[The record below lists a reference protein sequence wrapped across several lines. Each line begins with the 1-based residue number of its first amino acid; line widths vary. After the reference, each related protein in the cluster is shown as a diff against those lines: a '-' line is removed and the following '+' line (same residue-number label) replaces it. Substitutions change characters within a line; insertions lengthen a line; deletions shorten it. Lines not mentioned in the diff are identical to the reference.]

1 MHRMV
6 GRGTRRRLTSRVG
19 QLQERNRALR
29 KRIKRTLESTRAL
42 RAANKRLQTIAGRVP
57 ALIGYWNRELLCEFA
72 NDAYREWYGLDP
84 DHIVGMRLADL
95 LGEQLF
101 ALNEPYARAAL
112 EGREQRFERTLIKAD
127 GSEVQVDAR
136 YMPEVD
142 EGGQVAGFVVL
153 VTDITALRQAQA
165 ALEAANA
172 QLRSDSLTDYL
183 TGLYN
188 RRVFSQQSEQAFTEL
203 KRRGKPYGLILLDLD
218 DFKRIN
224 DEFGHTAGDE
234 ALRVVGRVLR
244 DSLHGQ
250 ADVPA
255 RLGGEEFAVLC
266 FGDLS
271 ETVLHGIA
279 ERIRAAI
286 NAETLQA
293 MTRTFKLTAS
303 FGIAL
308 GSPVDSDWK
317 SVYARAD
324 GGLYEAKV
332 SGKNRVALGDSTR
345 ATGRFSAL
353 GVSG

>member
-1 MHRMV
+1 M
-6 GRGTRRRLTSRVG
+6 
-19 QLQERNRALR
+19 
-29 KRIKRTLESTRAL
+29 RAL
-42 RAANKRLQTIAGRVP
+42 RAANQRLQTIAGRVP
-57 ALIGYWNRELLCEFA
+57 ALIGYWNCELCCEFA

-84 DHIVGMRLADL
+84 DHIVGMRMADL

-112 EGREQRFERTLIKAD
+112 EGREQRFERTLTKAD

-142 EGGQVAGFVVL
+142 ERGRVAGFAVL
-153 VTDITALRQAQA
+153 VTDITTLRQAQA

-172 QLRSDSLTDYL
+172 QLTSDSLTDYL

-188 RRVFSQQSEQAFTEL
+188 RRVFSQRSEEAFAEL
-203 KRRGKPYGLILLDLD
+203 KRFGKPYGLILLDLD

-224 DEFGHTAGDE
+224 DEFGHAAGDE
-234 ALRVVGRVLR
+234 ALRVVGRVLKA
-244 DSLHGQ
+244 SLHGP
-250 ADVPA
+250 ADIPA

-271 ETVLHGIA
+271 ETLLHGIA
-279 ERIRAAI
+279 ERIRAGI
-286 NAETLQA
+286 SAETLQA
-293 MTRTFKLTAS
+293 AARTFRLTAS

-308 GSPVDSDWK
+308 GSAADSDWK
-317 SVYARAD
+317 SVYARGD

-332 SGKNRVALGDSTR
+332 SGKNRVALGGSTR
-345 ATGRFSAL
+345 ATGRFRAL
-353 GVSG
+353 GLAG